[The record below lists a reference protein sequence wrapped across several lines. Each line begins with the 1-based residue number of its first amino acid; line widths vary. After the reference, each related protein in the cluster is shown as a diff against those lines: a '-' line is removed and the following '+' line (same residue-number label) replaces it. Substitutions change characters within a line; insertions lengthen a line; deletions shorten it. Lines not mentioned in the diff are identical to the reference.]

1 MGVEIV
7 PWGSRSDHRHDI
19 LGSNLV
25 TLAKGLILRARTMT
39 RYPATI
45 PSGTMTVRSQ
55 DDLSDIWEDG
65 PPSPRQAGP
74 SPRRSTKPKPRRARP
89 PRRRP
94 LWVSVLGY
102 GALAFGCL
110 GAAAVAFLLVA
121 APVEL
126 LRDRIIDQVK
136 ARTGRDLTVAGS
148 TSLSFFPRLAVAL
161 SDVSLAP
168 PGGVEAPPTL
178 VVPTIEAE
186 IRLWSLLTSQPAVE
200 RITLHRPTIE
210 LSVDAQ
216 GGRSW
221 DISGRRPRRVRPTSG
236 GADVQQPSAEPLP
249 IDETAPAKAL
259 SKLAAGSIRIVDGT
273 VRYSDHGSG
282 GRSEV
287 EALNLTL
294 AADDPAGPLKVNG
307 SLMVRGAPLTIAG
320 SVASMQSLLSD
331 QPAQIAF
338 KVSGPPFEATYE
350 GAISL
355 AAGLSIDGTL
365 KLRAS
370 SARALGDWLGR
381 SLPSNEDGDAVL
393 LSTELKATQ
402 SRAAL
407 SNLQANLGPYTM
419 AGSLVLDTQQQ
430 RRRLSGSL
438 QVSELDFGKLFA
450 KPKRNGTAA
459 PVPSAAM
466 PPASAP
472 SSKRGRD
479 RGWSDDPINLSIL
492 GLLDANLAV
501 SAQRLIHK
509 EIKTGPARF
518 TVTLDGGIAR
528 FALEEVDLY
537 GGRARGLFTLDGSG
551 DVLVA
556 SNNLILDRVAL
567 RPLLADAL
575 QFPWL
580 EGSGKIYLELAGQGL
595 TERQIVESLNGKFD
609 VASSNGAIIGLDVGK
624 IVRGLQRAR
633 LPSLTPSLDEKTP
646 FSELAATFTVTNG
659 VARNQDLRLVSTHL
673 QLSGE
678 GSLDLGPR
686 QIDYTVRTKIGGSPP
701 DPDATL
707 KVGTLDV
714 PVSIVGPWEKPT
726 FSIKG
731 QEELTGAVRQIG
743 KNLKSR
749 DVRDALKGLLQGD
762 GEKRVKPRDLIDK
775 LLKKD

>member
-1 MGVEIV
+1 M
-7 PWGSRSDHRHDI
+7 
-19 LGSNLV
+19 
-25 TLAKGLILRARTMT
+25 
-39 RYPATI
+39 
-45 PSGTMTVRSQ
+45 
-55 DDLSDIWEDG
+55 
-65 PPSPRQAGP
+65 
-74 SPRRSTKPKPRRARP
+74 
-89 PRRRP
+89 
-94 LWVSVLGY
+94 
-102 GALAFGCL
+102 
-110 GAAAVAFLLVA
+110 
-121 APVEL
+121 
-126 LRDRIIDQVK
+126 
-136 ARTGRDLTVAGS
+136 
-148 TSLSFFPRLAVAL
+148 
-161 SDVSLAP
+161 
-168 PGGVEAPPTL
+168 
-178 VVPTIEAE
+178 
-186 IRLWSLLTSQPAVE
+186 
-200 RITLHRPTIE
+200 
-210 LSVDAQ
+210 
-216 GGRSW
+216 
-221 DISGRRPRRVRPTSG
+221 
-236 GADVQQPSAEPLP
+236 QQPSEEPLP
-249 IDETAPAKAL
+249 INETAPAKAL
-259 SKLAAGSIRIVDGT
+259 SKLVAGSIRIIDGT

-282 GRSEV
+282 AGSEV

-320 SVASMQSLLSD
+320 SAASMQSLLSD

-350 GAISL
+350 GVISL

-365 KLRAS
+365 KLRAP

-381 SLPSNEDGDAVL
+381 SLPSNEDGDAVV

-430 RRRLSGSL
+430 RRRLSGNL
-438 QVSELDFGKLFA
+438 QVSELDFGKLLA
-450 KPKRNGTAA
+450 KPKPKRNDTAA
-459 PVPSAAM
+459 PVPSAPSAAV
-466 PPASAP
+466 PPVSAP
-472 SSKRGRD
+472 SSKRGSD

-501 SAQRLIHK
+501 SARRLIHK

-595 TERQIVESLNGKFD
+595 TERQIVESLNGKFE
-609 VASSNGAIIGLDVGK
+609 VASADGAIIGLDVGK

-686 QIDYTVRTKIGGSPP
+686 QIDYTVRTKIGGGPP
-701 DPDATL
+701 DPDASL
-707 KVGTLDV
+707 KVGTLEV

-726 FSIKG
+726 FGIKG
-731 QEELTGAVRQIG
+731 QEELTGAVKQIG

-749 DVRDALKGLLQGD
+749 DVQRRSQRPAAGRWREAGEATRRDRKTS
-762 GEKRVKPRDLIDK
+762 
-775 LLKKD
+775 

>member
-1 MGVEIV
+1 
-7 PWGSRSDHRHDI
+7 
-19 LGSNLV
+19 
-25 TLAKGLILRARTMT
+25 MT
-39 RYPATI
+39 RYPATM

-74 SPRRSTKPKPRRARP
+74 SPRRSAKPKPRRARP
-89 PRRRP
+89 PPRP
-94 LWVSVLGY
+94 RWHSILGY
-102 GALAFGCL
+102 GLLAFGCVCV
-110 GAAAVAFLLVA
+110 AAAAFLLVA
-121 APVEL
+121 APVDL
-126 LRDRIIDQVK
+126 VRDRLIDQVK
-136 ARTGRDLTVAGS
+136 ARTGRDLTVAGA

-161 SDVSLAP
+161 SDVSLSP
-168 PGGVEAPPTL
+168 PEGLEAPPTL
-178 VVPTIEAE
+178 VVPTVEAE
-186 IRLWSLLTSQPAVE
+186 IRPWSLLTAQPTVD

-221 DISGRRPRRVRPTSG
+221 DFAGRRSRRSRPAPGNS
-236 GADVQQPSAEPLP
+236 DVQQPSEEPLP
-249 IDETAPAKAL
+249 INETAPAKAL
-259 SKLAAGSIRIVDGT
+259 SKLVAGSIRIIDGT

-282 GRSEV
+282 AGSEV

-320 SVASMQSLLSD
+320 SAASMQSLLSD

-350 GAISL
+350 GVISL

-365 KLRAS
+365 KLRAP

-381 SLPSNEDGDAVL
+381 SLPSNEDGDAVV

-407 SNLQANLGPYTM
+407 SNLQANIGPYTM

-430 RRRLSGSL
+430 RRRLSGNL
-438 QVSELDFGKLFA
+438 QVSELDFGKLLA
-450 KPKRNGTAA
+450 KPKPANDTAA
-459 PVPSAAM
+459 PVPSAPSAAV
-466 PPASAP
+466 PPVSAP
-472 SSKRGRD
+472 SSKRGSD

-501 SAQRLIHK
+501 SARRLIHK

-580 EGSGKIYLELAGQGL
+580 EGNGKIYLELAGQGL
-595 TERQIVESLNGKFD
+595 TERQIVESLNGKFE
-609 VASSNGAIIGLDVGK
+609 VASADGAIIGLDVGK

-633 LPSLTPSLDEKTP
+633 LPSLTPSPDEKTP

-659 VARNQDLRLVSTHL
+659 VARSQDLRLVSTHL

-686 QIDYTVRTKIGGSPP
+686 QIDYTVRTKIGGGPP
-701 DPDATL
+701 DPDASL
-707 KVGTLDV
+707 KVGTLEV
-714 PVSIVGPWEKPT
+714 PVSIVGLGEAHVRDQGPGGTDWSGEADR
-726 FSIKG
+726 
-731 QEELTGAVRQIG
+731 QEPQIPGRQ
-743 KNLKSR
+743 
-749 DVRDALKGLLQGD
+749 DALKGLLQGD
-762 GEKRVKPRDLIDK
+762 GEKRVKPRDVIEK